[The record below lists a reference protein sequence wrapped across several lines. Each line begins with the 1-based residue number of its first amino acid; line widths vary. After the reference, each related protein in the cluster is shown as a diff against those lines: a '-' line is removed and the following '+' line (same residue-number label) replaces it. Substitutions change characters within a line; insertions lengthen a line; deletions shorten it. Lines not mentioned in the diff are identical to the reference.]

1 LQEKPNGIGII
12 GLGRMGTNMLRRLLR
27 AVHQCDVYDI
37 HPEAVQVLVKARARL
52 AVEARVDPRVVSS
65 TWAVEAL

>member
-1 LQEKPNGIGII
+1 
-12 GLGRMGTNMLRRLLR
+12 MGTNMLRRLLR
-27 AVHQCDVYDI
+27 AVHQCDVYDS